1 MTDRRLSPSSLNQFL
16 GCEHRT
22 YLDLRHLRG
31 ELEAEPLRPD
41 VTLLIERGERHEQ
54 DMLQRLTED
63 GRDVVAIARTGSV
76 AERAEATREAM
87 SAGAGVIHQACL
99 ADEDWVGYSDFLVRV
114 EQPSDLGSWSYEV
127 HDAKLGR
134 HAQPRHIFQLL
145 FYNERLAQLQGRAP
159 AWIHLALGNRTTI
172 AYPPGEFQ
180 AYAERVRSRFVA
192 RRNELALPGSDVDYP
207 YPVADCDFCPW
218 WLHCAKR
225 RRTDDHLSLV
235 ANLRRAQ
242 GLKLEEHEVHTV
254 AALAAL
260 APDAKISRLAGE
272 SLRSLRA
279 QADLQLRSRG
289 LDRPLHELLA
299 PEHDRGLA
307 RLPQPSEGDVFFDF
321 EGDPFW
327 GDDGLEYLFGTL
339 YHDGSTWVYEAR
351 WATSHAEEKL
361 QFEAWMGWITERLE
375 RHPDLHVFH
384 YNSYEPTAVKALMT
398 RHSTCSPEVD
408 DLLRRKV
415 FVDLL
420 TVVRQGVRV
429 GTESYGLKA
438 IELAFGY
445 ERQGAEDGAI
455 GSLRR
460 WQTYLDSGEAK
471 LLDAI
476 AAYNEDDCR
485 STLALREWL
494 WNLRDD
500 AEEQFGV
507 TLDKLKPAPGRDPSD
522 KQLAYRARLE
532 RAREQLTARLP
543 DDPSE
548 DDDDER
554 VWRLAFDLVGYH
566 EREDKPEYWEFFARA
581 DSSDDELRDN
591 SAAIAGLRPVV
602 GEEREE
608 VGANW
613 RWRLAFPTQDY
624 KLHEGPAWDP
634 DAGDDGY
641 SVSIEALDPKERTV
655 TVRRSKKGG
664 DIPPTRL
671 IPGMPLQTDAQKDAL
686 FRFADRLDDEG
697 FEPCG
702 RFDAAT
708 DLLLRRAPR
717 FVSGTPALTDGPVEL
732 GTLVEQTAGL
742 DRSAL
747 VIQGPP
753 GTGKTFMGARIAVE
767 LMRRHGLRVGVMSTA
782 HKAIAKFLEDV
793 DDYAT
798 TTGFSFVGWKKK
810 GENDDGNYSSDAITC
825 SASPSKRDPP
835 QLLGATSWFWAK
847 ESEYE
852 EVDVLF
858 VDEAGQVSL
867 ADAIAVSQGAKSIV
881 LLGDPQQLPH
891 VSHGTHLHGSG
902 ASVLEHVFRDAQT
915 IARDRGVFLDR
926 TWRMHPDVCRF
937 VSDAMYDG
945 ALLPIDACSRQ
956 GVASPGLS
964 GTGLRLLTVEHDDNR
979 QRSEEEAAVILAAV
993 KELLDGGTFTDRG
1006 GAVRSLGLEDILI
1019 VAPYNAQVRTLRGAL
1034 PEGARVGTV
1043 DKFQGQQAPVVFFSM
1058 ASSSGEDVPRGVDF
1072 LFNRNRLNVA
1082 VSRAQA
1088 LAVVVCSP
1096 QLMSTRCSTVDQ
1108 MKLVNML
1115 CQFADAA
1122 T

>member
-1 MTDRRLSPSSLNQFL
+1 MPDRRLSPSSLNQFL

-41 VTLLIERGERHEQ
+41 ATLLIERGERHEREV
-54 DMLQRLTED
+54 LERLAEG
-63 GRDVVAIARTGSV
+63 GREVVEIATTGPI
-76 AERAEATREAM
+76 AARLEATREAM
-87 SAGAGVIHQACL
+87 SAGASVIHQACL
-99 ADEDWVGYSDFLVRV
+99 ADDDWVGYADFLVRV
-114 EQPSDLGSWSYEV
+114 EEPSNLGSWSYEV
-127 HDAKLGR
+127 HDAKLGS
-134 HAQPRHIFQLL
+134 HPQPRHIFQLL
-145 FYNERLAQLQGRAP
+145 FYNEQLAQLQGRAP
-159 AWIHLALGNRTTI
+159 ASIHLALGSGESL

-180 AYAERVRSRFVA
+180 AYAERVRSRFLK
-192 RRNELALPGSDVDYP
+192 RRDELEPADADVDYP

-225 RRTDDHLSLV
+225 RRADDHLSLV

-242 GLKLEEHEVHTV
+242 GLKLEGHEVHTV
-254 AALAAL
+254 PGLAGL
-260 APDAKISRLAGE
+260 APETKISRLADGT
-272 SLRSLRA
+272 LRSLRA
-279 QADLQLRSRG
+279 QADLQVRSRG
-289 LDRPLHELLA
+289 HDRPLHELLE

-307 RLPQPSEGDVFFDF
+307 RLPQPSAGDVFFDF

-339 YHDGSTWVYEAR
+339 YSDGSKWVYEAR
-351 WATSHAEEKL
+351 WATSRTEEKD
-361 QFEAWMGWITERLE
+361 QFEDWMGWITERLE

-384 YNSYEPTAVKALMT
+384 YNSYEPTAVKTLMT

-408 DLLRRKV
+408 DLLRRKI

-420 TVVRQGVRV
+420 PVVRQGVRI

-438 IELAFGY
+438 IEPAFGY
-445 ERQGAEDGAI
+445 VRRGADDGAI

-460 WQTYLDSGEAK
+460 WQKYLDSGEPN

-476 AAYNEDDCR
+476 ATYNEDDCR

-500 AEEQFGV
+500 AEAEFGV
-507 TLDKLKPAPGRDPSD
+507 ALDRLEPEPGRDASRT
-522 KQLAYRARLE
+522 QLEYRARLE
-532 RAREQLTARLP
+532 RAREQLATGLP
-543 DDPSE
+543 DDASE
-548 DDDDER
+548 DDDEQR
-554 VWRLAFDLVGYH
+554 VRRLAFDLVGYH

-581 DSSDDELRDN
+581 DSSDDDLRDD
-591 SAAIAGLRPVV
+591 SAAIAGLRPVP
-602 GEEREE
+602 GREREE
-608 VGANW
+608 EGANW
-613 RWRLAFPTQDY
+613 RWHLSFPPQDY
-624 KLHEGPAWDP
+624 KLHEGSAWDP

-641 SVSIEALDPKERTV
+641 GVTIEALDPRERTLSV
-655 TVRRSKKGG
+655 KRAKKHG
-664 DIPPTRL
+664 DAPPARL
-671 IPGMPLQTDAQKDAL
+671 IPGMPVPTNAQKDAL
-686 FRFADRLDDEG
+686 FRFADRLSEDG
-697 FEPCG
+697 FDPCD

-717 FVSGTPALTDGPVEL
+717 FTPGTPALTEGPIEL
-732 GTLVEQTAGL
+732 DTLVEQAAGL
-742 DRSAL
+742 NRSVL
-747 VIQGPP
+747 VVQGPP
-753 GTGKTFMGARIAVE
+753 GTGKTFLGARVAVE
-767 LMRRHGLRVGVMSTA
+767 LMRRHGLRIGVMATA

-793 DDYAT
+793 DDYAAE
-798 TTGFSFVGWKKK
+798 TGFSFAGWKKK
-810 GENDDGNYSSDAITC
+810 GENDDGNYASDTVTC

-835 QLLGATSWFWAK
+835 QLLGATSWFWAR
-847 ESEYE
+847 ESVFED
-852 EVDVLF
+852 VDVLF

-867 ADAIAVSQGAKSIV
+867 ADAIAVSQGTKSIV

-902 ASVLEHVFRDAQT
+902 ASVLEHVFGEAQT

-956 GVASPGLS
+956 VVASPGLS
-964 GTGLRLLTVEHDDNR
+964 GTGLRLLTVEHSDNR
-979 QRSEEEAAVILAAV
+979 QRSEKEAAIVAAAV
-993 KELLDGGTFTDRG
+993 EDLLDGGTFTDRDG
-1006 GAVRSLGLEDILI
+1006 TVRALDLEDILV

-1034 PEGARVGTV
+1034 REGVRVGTV

-1058 ASSSGEDVPRGVDF
+1058 ASSSGEDVPRGMDF

-1096 QLMSTRCSTVDQ
+1096 RLMSTRCSTVEQ

-1115 CQFADAA
+1115 CQFAAAA